1 MPGRPFRY
9 AVAVALVLAGA
20 LRALPYPSLRRGYGI
35 VLPRNDPYHYWT
47 VVDELHRTADGL
59 ALDAVGEQTGEPLF
73 YAVGYWLTL
82 PVSGSPEVTAA
93 VVGWLPVAAGVLT
106 AAVVGWIALR
116 VTADERVALLSVA
129 LLAVY
134 PMHLQYTSVGVIDHH
149 ALDYLLLAVS
159 VAALLEIV
167 QETDRVETPLRT
179 GRLWLS
185 TMLFAVA
192 VGAGMLAW
200 NGALV
205 PMLLPVG
212 AYAVA
217 VGMLSLVHER
227 PVPPLLG
234 PLTVGLLG
242 ATALATVPHLCWGWQ
257 ERAVV
262 VAPALVA
269 AGIALVT
276 VGVWLARRRA
286 WTLARGAAVAAVA
299 PAVTV
304 LGVRAVAPEICSR
317 FQERLSAWLFTR
329 GHITEAQSLLDPSSL
344 ATLKPLTQFGV
355 MLVWGVPG
363 VAWLTLR
370 AVRRGD
376 RDTLLLAT
384 VAGVLGGLTVLQ
396 LRFGGEWAVVL
407 PMVAAVGLFEHLS
420 QMGLCASPLDEGR
433 QRLSTPAPAGVLIL
447 VLVLS
452 IGLVVSVYTAGA
464 VAVDDDRAGAAG
476 YLEAHSDDGDVLSPW
491 GTHRL
496 YNYHASGDGRSY
508 RLSATHYAA
517 VVGGERPPPDSVG
530 WVVVDGTARPDGF
543 DAGWYRG
550 VAERVW
556 QQGNIAVWRV
566 AGPNRNARSPTRR
579 VPLSVNYWRK
589 PTSIKSIVDCV
600 SG

>member
-1 MPGRPFRY
+1 VASRPFRY
-9 AVAVALVLAGA
+9 AIAVTLVFAGV
-20 LRALPYPSLRRGYGI
+20 LRALPYPSLRREHGL
-35 VLPRNDPYHYWT
+35 VLPRNDPYHYRT
-47 VVDELHRTADGL
+47 VVDDLHATADGL
-59 ALDAVGEQTGEPLF
+59 ALDAVGEQAGEPLF

-82 PVSGSPEVTAA
+82 PVGHAPEATAA
-93 VVGWLPVAAGVLT
+93 VFVWVPVAAGVLT

-116 VTADERVALLSVA
+116 ATADERVALLSVA

-134 PMHLQYTSVGVIDHH
+134 PMHLQYTSVGVVDHH

-159 VAALLEIV
+159 VAAVLEMV
-167 QETDRVETPLRT
+167 QRSERVESPLRDR
-179 GRLWLS
+179 RLWLS
-185 TMLFAVA
+185 TALFAVA

-205 PMLLPVG
+205 PVLLPVG

-217 VGMLSLVHER
+217 VGVLSLVHER
-227 PVPPLLG
+227 PVSPLLG
-234 PLTVGLLG
+234 PLAVGLLG
-242 ATALATVPHLCWGWQ
+242 ATALAAVPHLRWGWQ

-276 VGVWLARRRA
+276 AGVWLARRRA
-286 WTLARGAAVAAVA
+286 WSPARGSAVAAVA
-299 PAVTV
+299 PVVTV
-304 LGVRAVAPEICSR
+304 LGVQAVAPGIRSR

-355 MLVWGVPG
+355 VLVWGVPG
-363 VAWLTLR
+363 MAWLALR

-396 LRFGGEWAVVL
+396 LRFAGEWAVVL
-407 PMVAAVGLFEHLS
+407 PVVAAVGLFEHLS
-420 QMGLCASPLDEGR
+420 RMGLCASPLDEGR
-433 QRLSTPAPAGVLIL
+433 QRLSAPVPAGVLIL
-447 VLVLS
+447 LLVLS
-452 IGLVVSVYTAGA
+452 VGLVVSVQTGGA
-464 VAVDDDRAGAAG
+464 VAVDDDRAAAAG
-476 YLEAHSDDGDVLSPW
+476 YLDAHADDESVLSPW

-508 RLSATHYAA
+508 RLSADHYAA

-530 WVVVDGTARPDGF
+530 WIVVDGSARPDGF

-556 QQGNIAVWRV
+556 QQGDIAVWRV
-566 AGPNRNARSPTRR
+566 AERPNRRHSHR
-579 VPLSVNYWRK
+579 
-589 PTSIKSIVDCV
+589 V
-600 SG
+600 SGVYHPGTPPSTPGFLSP